1 MRVLITSRSYVD
13 TSSGLHEQLDIL
25 AEKVDLYVMMP
36 KEYKRELKEY
46 IVNESEFL
54 NKKYKVFLMDLIF
67 LKRDSALFYYKNMKA
82 VLDKIKP
89 DIIHIEEEP
98 WTLFNYL
105 LIKYSKQYNSKII
118 IFSWENIYQEFR
130 FPLNYFEKYSIK
142 NADYYL
148 PGNEDAMEILIKKGW
163 NKGVKVIPRYGINLN
178 SFVRDESL
186 RGKWNGFVIGF
197 VGRLIHDKGLKYLFE
212 AIRDFMDYT
221 LVVIGG
227 GPQEEEMRLLSKNLN
242 VVFIKTINYKEMN
255 RYISAFDVL
264 VLPSITM
271 PRWKEQF
278 GHVLIEA
285 MACGVPVIGSDSGEI
300 PRVIGNA
307 GLIFKEKDLF
317 ELKGCLLTLK
327 NNSELYNRLV
337 KSGHQR
343 VKEFSC
349 DNIVGCFYDVYTN
362 LV

>member
-54 NKKYKVFLMDLIF
+54 
-67 LKRDSALFYYKNMKA
+67 YKNMKA

-178 SFVRDESL
+178 SFVRDES
-186 RGKWNGFVIGF
+186 
-197 VGRLIHDKGLKYLFE
+197 
-212 AIRDFMDYT
+212 
-221 LVVIGG
+221 
-227 GPQEEEMRLLSKNLN
+227 
-242 VVFIKTINYKEMN
+242 
-255 RYISAFDVL
+255 
-264 VLPSITM
+264 
-271 PRWKEQF
+271 
-278 GHVLIEA
+278 
-285 MACGVPVIGSDSGEI
+285 
-300 PRVIGNA
+300 
-307 GLIFKEKDLF
+307 
-317 ELKGCLLTLK
+317 
-327 NNSELYNRLV
+327 
-337 KSGHQR
+337 
-343 VKEFSC
+343 
-349 DNIVGCFYDVYTN
+349 
-362 LV
+362 

>member
-148 PGNEDAMEILIKKGW
+148 PGNEDAMEILIRKGW

-197 VGRLIHDKGLKYLFE
+197 V
-212 AIRDFMDYT
+212 
-221 LVVIGG
+221 
-227 GPQEEEMRLLSKNLN
+227 
-242 VVFIKTINYKEMN
+242 KTINYKEMN